1 MIKNP
6 IKSLTAKYA
15 VTVMGA
21 LSLLMLSFG
30 YASAF

>member
-15 VTVMGA
+15 VIVMGA